1 MRPRNTLLARFT
13 CKSVQI
19 GWGSSKEMIYAAEKR
34 SRGKPAWPFEICI
47 KRRLME
53 TVEKNQDGCSHKS
66 HFAFPGRSQRG
77 GRGRRGHARGA
88 LSRRGEQRGDGPS
101 RDTSRGHGGRQV
113 NGQRSFPSAR
123 PAEPMGQA
131 TEKEAHM
138 ARQGRPD
145 PRWAREKSF
154 ARVHTDT
161 HACTRTHMHTDT
173 WMHTNTHVH
182 GHVDAHGH
190 TCT

>member
-1 MRPRNTLLARFT
+1 MDVL
-13 CKSVQI
+13 
-19 GWGSSKEMIYAAEKR
+19 
-34 SRGKPAWPFEICI
+34 I
-47 KRRLME
+47 KV
-53 TVEKNQDGCSHKS
+53 TSPSQDGVSEGAEGGEGMLGEPSH
-66 HFAFPGRSQRG
+66 
-77 GRGRRGHARGA
+77 GA
-88 LSRRGEQRGDGPS
+88 GSREETAAHGTPAEGA
-101 RDTSRGHGGRQV
+101 GGRQV

-161 HACTRTHMHTDT
+161 